1 MYILIIMDAAVE
13 AAVPDEVVE
22 VEYAHLHLQKH
33 VACEGG
39 DTDDACD
46 DNNDAEATRRL
57 KHLPSP
63 GWLMPKLLLRSSRI
77 S

>member
-1 MYILIIMDAAVE
+1 MDVAVV
-13 AAVPDEVVE
+13 AAVPDEVVAA
-22 VEYAHLHLQKH
+22 EYAHLHLQKH

-39 DTDDACD
+39 DTDGACD

-63 GWLMPKLLLRSSRI
+63 IRLMLKLLR
-77 S
+77 